1 MVGDTGDD
9 TAAGAVG
16 FGGAKKTRGA
26 LVLAL
31 GEGEKSEGVERA
43 GRAPAV
49 AEIDPYEQALAEMR
63 VSLGETTEDGGVHA
77 HGLGEDD
84 HEPDVARLA
93 VERDAL
99 LVERQRAGFAPL
111 RGPQRPLRLQR
122 ADERTVRRVE
132 GHAEGI
138 TDRFEN
144 KPTHRLKRLA

>member
-31 GEGEKSEGVERA
+31 GEGEKSEGVKGQVRERLRGAA
-43 GRAPAV
+43 GA
-49 AEIDPYEQALAEMR
+49 AEF
-63 VSLGETTEDGGVHA
+63 TENIQRPG
-77 HGLGEDD
+77 
-84 HEPDVARLA
+84 
-93 VERDAL
+93 VERHADL
-99 LVERQRAGFAPL
+99 QLAGFAPL
-111 RGPQRPLRLQR
+111 RGPLRLQR

-138 TDRFEN
+138 TDRFEKN
-144 KPTHRLKRLA
+144 PPTA

>member
-31 GEGEKSEGVERA
+31 GEGEKSEGVKGQVRERLRGAA
-43 GRAPAV
+43 GA
-49 AEIDPYEQALAEMR
+49 AEF
-63 VSLGETTEDGGVHA
+63 TENIQRPGVQRHA
-77 HGLGEDD
+77 DLQ
-84 HEPDVARLA
+84 L
-93 VERDAL
+93 
-99 LVERQRAGFAPL
+99 AGFAPL
-111 RGPQRPLRLQR
+111 RGPQRPQRPQRLQR

-138 TDRFEN
+138 TDRFEKN
-144 KPTHRLKRLA
+144 PPTA

>member
-31 GEGEKSEGVERA
+31 GEGEKSEGVKGQVRERLRGAA
-43 GRAPAV
+43 GA
-49 AEIDPYEQALAEMR
+49 AELAENIQC
-63 VSLGETTEDGGVHA
+63 LGVQRHA
-77 HGLGEDD
+77 DLQ
-84 HEPDVARLA
+84 L
-93 VERDAL
+93 
-99 LVERQRAGFAPL
+99 AGFAPL
-111 RGPQRPLRLQR
+111 RGPQRPQRLQR

-138 TDRFEN
+138 TDRFEKN
-144 KPTHRLKRLA
+144 PPTA